1 MSNSNSQSPTK
12 VFTNW
17 LFRVMSAWFGV
28 YIKEKI
34 LEPIHTAEQ
43 IADTFT
49 IREVGSQ
56 DNVEAIVNFFAA
68 AATMTDSDSTTR
80 AYLGSDTDSSGKVHK
95 WGTNES
101 YVRTA
106 DRNPAAG
113 ATIYASDGT
122 TDTGKTVASLAYPTT
137 GNITQDWGDGQG
149 SIAHTIS
156 STTMYI
162 GGETV
167 TA

>member
-1 MSNSNSQSPTK
+1 
-12 VFTNW
+12 
-17 LFRVMSAWFGV
+17 
-28 YIKEKI
+28 
-34 LEPIHTAEQ
+34 
-43 IADTFT
+43 
-49 IREVGSQ
+49 
-56 DNVEAIVNFFAA
+56 
-68 AATMTDSDSTTR
+68 MTDSDSTTR

-106 DRNPAAG
+106 DRNPAIED
-113 ATIYASDGT
+113 TIYASDGT

-137 GNITQDWGDGQG
+137 GTITQDWDDGQG

-162 GGETV
+162 GGEAV
-167 TA
+167 IA